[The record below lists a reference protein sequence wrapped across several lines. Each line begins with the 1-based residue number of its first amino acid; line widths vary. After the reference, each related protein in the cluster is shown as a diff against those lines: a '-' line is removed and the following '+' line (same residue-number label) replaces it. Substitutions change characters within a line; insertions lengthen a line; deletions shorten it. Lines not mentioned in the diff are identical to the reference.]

1 MNKKKALTK
10 IITILLNKKKE
21 NDRGNIY
28 NINRVQ

>member
-21 NDRGNIY
+21 NDRGNL
-28 NINRVQ
+28 QHK

>member
-21 NDRGNIY
+21 NDPGNL
-28 NINRVQ
+28 QHK